1 MGRLALVGAVA
12 LALTACSGNVNGPEA
27 TPSRARQE
35 MTACPGPD
43 EEPVK
48 TDPKL
53 VVSGQ
58 TSYACPVIMIKR

>member
-35 MTACPGPD
+35 MTACPGPK
-43 EEPVK
+43 EPVK
-48 TDPKL
+48 GAPKP

-58 TSYACPVIMIKR
+58 TGYACPDIIIKE